1 MPSITE
7 LDRNILKILQNDATI
22 SIADIAETIGSSKS
36 VCWRRIQRMT
46 EKGII
51 KQKVT
56 LLDAENLGLRVVVF
70 ANVKLTSHGRKNL
83 SDFMTKI
90 KLYPEVVECYTM
102 MGGIDFLL
110 KIVVR
115 NVKEFEDFYWHQ
127 LSQIEGVQE
136 TSSHIAMTEVKLTTQ
151 LPLSNCDTVD

>member
-1 MPSITE
+1 MKITQ
-7 LDRNILKILQNDATI
+7 LDKNILEIMQKDATI
-22 SIADIAETIGSSKS
+22 SILDIADMLGSSKS

-46 EKGII
+46 EKGVI
-51 KQKVT
+51 KEKVT
-56 LLDAENLGLRVVVF
+56 LLDAESLGLRVVVF

-83 SDFMTKI
+83 ANFMTRI
-90 KLYPEVVECYTM
+90 KQYPEVVECYTM

-127 LSQIEGVQE
+127 LSQIDGVQE

-151 LPLSNCDTVD
+151 LPLHNCETAD